1 MVKAY
6 QQKIF
11 MNPENESS
19 NILKKFLQSLIKKGR
34 KKKAQSLLLK
44 VIRLVQMM
52 QPTKTKY
59 EVFTQAVKNVQPS
72 FEFKRARLG
81 GLYQMIPGAKKP
93 EKQSNL
99 AVRWILAL
107 AKEIRNILNDE
118 FALITIG
125 PAAYNRMYEK
135 IGNVNKMLAW
145 GHARAIENLLDKV
158 PDCPRA
164 LSDKFGPSNRIKSAL
179 MEKGAKI
186 E

>member
-1 MVKAY
+1 MGQKNNILMVNY

-11 MNPENESS
+11 INPENESS

-44 VIRLVQMM
+44 VVRLVQMM
-52 QPTKTKY
+52 QPTKPKY

-99 AVRWILAL
+99 AVRWLLTL
-107 AKEIRNILNDE
+107 AKEKQKKSQN
-118 FALITIG
+118 F
-125 PAAYNRMYEK
+125 EK
-135 IGNVNKMLAW
+135 PTLWN
-145 GHARAIENLLDKV
+145 
-158 PDCPRA
+158 
-164 LSDKFGPSNRIKSAL
+164 
-179 MEKGAKI
+179 
-186 E
+186 